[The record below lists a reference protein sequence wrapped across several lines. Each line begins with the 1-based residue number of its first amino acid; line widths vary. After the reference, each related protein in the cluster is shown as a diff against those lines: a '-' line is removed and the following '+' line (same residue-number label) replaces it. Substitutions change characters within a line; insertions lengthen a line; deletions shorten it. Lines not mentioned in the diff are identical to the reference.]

1 MNAVYLIIGGSL
13 GTLAR
18 YYATGWAGSTRG
30 LGVFVVNIVGAF
42 VIGLFL
48 TLSEDR
54 FLWPPQ
60 LRLLVAT
67 GFLGAFTTFSTYVLA
82 VVQLVDAGA
91 WVTGV
96 GYAASSVAAG
106 LAAAWFGLRLG
117 RSLVARVGRP
127 RPVSGWSSDAPG
139 G

>member
-67 GFLGAFTTFSTYVLA
+67 GFLGAFTTFSTWQWESLQMLEIHDVVGASLNLGGSLVCGLVA
-82 VVQLVDAGA
+82 VYLGTV
-91 WVTGV
+91 
-96 GYAASSVAAG
+96 
-106 LAAAWFGLRLG
+106 LG
-117 RSLVARVGRP
+117 RAV
-127 RPVSGWSSDAPG
+127 
-139 G
+139 